1 MNIEEAGK
9 MLQLISDPNR
19 LVIVKLLLK
28 NKKMSANEFLKSIS
42 CKQSTLSHH
51 LNEMVDAELLNFKKR
66 GNKVIYS
73 LNTKKYAQLLNF
85 LDIKEGPVE
94 EVKEEQPKVEPVKEE
109 KKEVYRVVDS
119 DLVRPDPV
127 KVELPFYLL

>member
-19 LVIVKLLLK
+19 LVIVKLLVK

-51 LNEMVDAELLNFKKR
+51 LNEMVDAELLHCKKR

-73 LNTKKYAQLLNF
+73 LNTKKYLQLINF
-85 LDIKEGPVE
+85 LDIREEIEQVE
-94 EVKEEQPKVEPVKEE
+94 KPQPVKEE
-109 KKEVYRVVDS
+109 KPEVYRVADS

-127 KVELPFYLL
+127 KVELPIYLL

>member
-19 LVIVKLLLK
+19 LVIVKLLVK

-51 LNEMVDAELLNFKKR
+51 LNEMVDAELLHCKKR

-73 LNTKKYAQLLNF
+73 LNTKKYLQLINF
-85 LDIKEGPVE
+85 LDIREEIEQVE
-94 EVKEEQPKVEPVKEE
+94 KPQPVKEE
-109 KKEVYRVVDS
+109 KPEVYRVTDS

-127 KVELPFYLL
+127 KVELPIYLL